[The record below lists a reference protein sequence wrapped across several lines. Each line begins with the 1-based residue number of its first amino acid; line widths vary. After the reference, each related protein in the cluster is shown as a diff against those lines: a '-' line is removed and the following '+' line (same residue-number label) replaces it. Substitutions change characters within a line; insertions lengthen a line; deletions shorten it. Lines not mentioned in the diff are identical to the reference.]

1 MINYGKFINRVNKET
16 KINISATKKKKIK
29 ITEPIVK
36 QIGQIA
42 DQLGVELYI
51 VGGYVRDFF
60 LKRERIDFDFTV
72 VGDSIAFA
80 EAVAKKFNS
89 KAVIY
94 QKFRTALV
102 PIGEHKIEFV
112 GTRKEE
118 YKTDSRNPVV
128 SEGTLED
135 DLRRRDFTI
144 NAMAVSVNE
153 KTFGLLLD
161 LFNGITDLND
171 KILRTPLDPEIT
183 FSDDPLRMM
192 RAARFASQLGFIIH
206 PGTLICITTTSER
219 IQIISQ
225 ERITDEF
232 MKIISS
238 NNPGIGLKI
247 LNDTGILKII
257 FPELHRL
264 NGIEFIKE
272 EDKVFGHKDVFL
284 HSLQVLGNISDV
296 TGNPWLRFAALTH
309 DIAKSVTKKYLPG
322 TGWTFHGH
330 EELGARRMAQIFRR
344 MKLPLE
350 HLPYVEKLVRLH
362 QRPMVLVDDGVTDSA
377 VRRLAFQAGEVLE
390 DLFVLCKADI
400 TTKNPLLSAKYL
412 KNYDKVAKKVLD
424 VQEKDKLRE
433 FQSPIRGEEI
443 MEICKLK
450 PSPAVGVIKSAIEEA
465 ILDGLI
471 PNEYEPAKEY
481 FLLHKD
487 KWLDELKR
495 KEE

>member
-1 MINYGKFINRVNKET
+1 
-16 KINISATKKKKIK
+16 
-29 ITEPIVK
+29 
-36 QIGQIA
+36 
-42 DQLGVELYI
+42 
-51 VGGYVRDFF
+51 
-60 LKRERIDFDFTV
+60 
-72 VGDSIAFA
+72 
-80 EAVAKKFNS
+80 VAKKFKS

-102 PIGEHKIEFV
+102 PLGEHKIEFV

-118 YKTDSRNPVV
+118 YKPNSRKPIVT
-128 SEGTLED
+128 EGTLDD

-144 NAMAVSVNE
+144 NAMAASVNE
-153 KTFGLLLD
+153 KSYGSLID
-161 LFNGITDLND
+161 LFNGISDLND
-171 KILRTPLDPEIT
+171 KILRTPLDAEIT

-192 RAARFASQLGFIIH
+192 RAARFASQLGFNIH
-206 PGTLICITTTSER
+206 PDTLKGISTTAER
-219 IQIISQ
+219 IKIISQ

-238 NNPGIGLKI
+238 DNPGTGLKI

-272 EDKVFGHKDVFL
+272 EDKVYGHKDVFL
-284 HSLQVLGNISDV
+284 HSLQVLGNICEV
-296 TGNPWLRFAALTH
+296 TKNPWLRFAALTH
-309 DIAKSVTKKYLPG
+309 DIAKSVTKKYIPG

-330 EELGARRMAQIFRR
+330 EELGARRMTQIFRR
-344 MKLPLE
+344 MKLPME

-412 KNYDKVAKKVLD
+412 KNYVQVAKKVLD

-433 FQSPIRGEEI
+433 FQSPVRGEEI
-443 MEICKLK
+443 MVLCKLL
-450 PSPAVGVIKSAIEEA
+450 PSPAVGFIKSAIEEA

-471 PNEYEPAKEY
+471 PNEYEAAKEY
-481 FLLHKD
+481 FLNHKD
-487 KWLDELKR
+487 EWLKVAEGSKSSPI
-495 KEE
+495 KN

>member
-1 MINYGKFINRVNKET
+1 MEKRINKNTAI
-16 KINISATKKKKIK
+16 TKKKKIK

-51 VGGYVRDFF
+51 VGGFVRDYF
-60 LKRERIDFDFTV
+60 LKRNRIDFDFTV
-72 VGDSIAFA
+72 VGDSIEFA

-102 PIGEHKIEFV
+102 PVGEHKIEFV

-118 YKTDSRNPVV
+118 YKPDSRNPVV
-128 SEGTLED
+128 TKGTLDD
-135 DLRRRDFTI
+135 DLKRRDFTI
-144 NAMAVSVNE
+144 NAMAASVNE
-153 KTFGLLLD
+153 KSFGSLID
-161 LFNGITDLND
+161 LFNGISDLND
-171 KILRTPLDPEIT
+171 KILRTPLDAEIT

-192 RAARFASQLGFIIH
+192 RAARFASQLGFYIH
-206 PGTLICITTTSER
+206 SDTLLGISKTADR
-219 IQIISQ
+219 IKIISQ

-238 NNPGIGLKI
+238 DNPVTGLKI
-247 LNDTGILKII
+247 LNDTGIMKII

-264 NGIEFIKE
+264 NGIEFIQE
-272 EDKVFGHKDVFL
+272 EDKVYGHKDVFL
-284 HSLQVLGNISDV
+284 HSLQVLGNICEV
-296 TGNPWLRFAALTH
+296 TENPWLRFAALTH

-377 VRRLAFQAGEVLE
+377 VRRLAFQAAEVLE

-400 TTKNPLLSAKYL
+400 TTKNPILSAKYL
-412 KNYDKVAKKVLD
+412 KNYDKVGKKVLD

-433 FQSPIRGEEI
+433 FQSPVRGEEI
-443 MEICKLK
+443 MELCKLK
-450 PSPAVGVIKSAIEEA
+450 PSPAVGFIKSAIEEA

-471 PNEYEPAKEY
+471 PNEYEAAKAY
-481 FLLHKD
+481 FVNHKD
-487 KWLDELKR
+487 EWLMSLYK
-495 KEE
+495 KED

>member
-1 MINYGKFINRVNKET
+1 M
-16 KINISATKKKKIK
+16 KINES
-29 ITEPIVK
+29 IVK
-36 QIGQIA
+36 QIGQLA
-42 DQLGVELYI
+42 DELGVELYI
-51 VGGYVRDFF
+51 VGGYVRDNI
-60 LKRERIDFDFTV
+60 LNRVRTDFDFTV
-72 VGDSIAFA
+72 VGDSISFA
-80 EAVAKKFNS
+80 GEVAKKFKS

-118 YKTDSRNPVV
+118 YKPNSRKPIVT
-128 SEGTLED
+128 EGTLGD

-144 NAMAVSVNE
+144 NAMASSVNN
-153 KTFGLLLD
+153 KNFGTVVD
-161 LFNGITDLND
+161 LFNGISDLKN
-171 KILRTPLDPEIT
+171 KILKTPLEPGIT

-192 RAARFASQLGFIIH
+192 RAARFASQLDFVIQPDILTGI
-206 PGTLICITTTSER
+206 SQNADR
-219 IQIISQ
+219 IKIISQ
-225 ERITDEF
+225 ERISDEF

-238 NNPGIGLKI
+238 DKPGVGLKI
-247 LNDTGILKII
+247 LNDTVLLKYI

-284 HSLQVLGNISDV
+284 HSLQVLDNISEV

-309 DIAKSVTKKYLPG
+309 DIAKSVTKKYIPG
-322 TGWTFHGH
+322 TGWSFHGH
-330 EELGARRMAQIFRR
+330 EELGARRMSEIFKR
-344 MKLPLE
+344 MKFPME

-400 TTKNPLLSAKYL
+400 TTKNPVLSAKYL
-412 KNYDKVAKKVLD
+412 KNYDKVAKKVME

-433 FQSPIRGEEI
+433 FQSPVRGDEV
-443 MEICKLK
+443 MEICNIK
-450 PSPAVGVIKSAIEEA
+450 PSPAVGFIKSAIEEA
-465 ILDGLI
+465 ILDGVI
-471 PNEYEPAKEY
+471 PNEYEAAKKY
-481 FLLHKD
+481 FLEHKD
-487 KWLDELKR
+487 EWLKIAEGYKPFPDQK
-495 KEE
+495 